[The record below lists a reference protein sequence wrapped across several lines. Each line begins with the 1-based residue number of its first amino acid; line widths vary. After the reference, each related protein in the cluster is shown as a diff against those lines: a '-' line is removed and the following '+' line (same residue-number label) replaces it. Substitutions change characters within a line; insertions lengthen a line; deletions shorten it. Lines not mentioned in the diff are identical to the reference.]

1 MGKLKALLLT
11 EGMHGMISQVE
22 GMAKALN
29 TEYTHKVVRL
39 SFPWNLIPPK
49 FTPISQIVLKE
60 KIYITNNEIPDIVI
74 SCGRKSVIPS
84 IFIKKQNSKIFTI
97 HIQDP
102 KVNFKNFDAIVAPEH
117 DNLKGDNIY
126 TSKGAIHYITELEI
140 SKASQYLADKIKSE
154 KIVSLILG
162 GPNKYYSFNPDQ
174 IVNIFNKI
182 KTIFV
187 SNGYKVIMIPS
198 MRTPKEIIDLAIREM
213 GSCGHVVNKVDKQAY
228 LSAYALADYV
238 IVTCDSTSMIS
249 EAATSGKP
257 IFVAHMEEKKNNYKI
272 IVIPSMRT
280 PKISI
285 ELAIKE
291 FSECGYV
298 VNHIDKQAYL
308 SALALANNV
317 VVTCDS
323 TSMISEAASSGK
335 PIYVAHMKAKKNN
348 YRFKRFFKLFKE
360 MGITR
365 DLSDKVENWTYNK
378 INEAERIANTINSK
392 IRN

>member
-102 KVNFKNFDAIVAPEH
+102 KVSFKNFDAIVAPEH

-126 TSKGAIHYITELEI
+126 ISKGAIHYITELEI

-182 KTIFV
+182 KSIFV
-187 SNGYKVIMIPS
+187 SNGYKVIIIPS

-257 IFVAHMEEKKNNYKI
+257 IFVAHME
-272 IVIPSMRT
+272 
-280 PKISI
+280 
-285 ELAIKE
+285 
-291 FSECGYV
+291 
-298 VNHIDKQAYL
+298 
-308 SALALANNV
+308 
-317 VVTCDS
+317 
-323 TSMISEAASSGK
+323 
-335 PIYVAHMKAKKNN
+335 AKKNN
-348 YRFKRFFKLFKE
+348 YRFKRFFELFKQ

-365 DLSDKVENWTYNK
+365 DLGEKVENWTYNK
-378 INEAERIANTINSK
+378 HNEAQRIALELKNK
-392 IRN
+392 IAN

>member
-29 TEYTHKVVRL
+29 VEYSHKIVRL
-39 SFPWNLIPPK
+39 SFPWNLVPPK
-49 FTPISQIVLKE
+49 LTPISQIVLKD
-60 KIYITNNEIPDIVI
+60 KIYITNNEVPDLVI

-84 IFIKKQNSKIFTI
+84 IFLKKKNSKIFTI

-102 KVNFKNFDAIVAPEH
+102 KVDFKNFDAIVAPEH

-126 TSKGAIHYITELEI
+126 NSKGAIHYITEVEI
-140 SKASQYLADKIKSE
+140 NEAKQYLVDKIKSE

-174 IVNIFNKI
+174 IITIFNQI
-182 KTIFV
+182 KSIFV
-187 SNGYKVIMIPS
+187 SDGYKIIIIPS
-198 MRTPKEIIDLAIREM
+198 MRTPKEIIDLALKKM

-228 LSAYALADYV
+228 LSAYALANYI

-257 IFVAHMEEKKNNYKI
+257 IFVAHM
-272 IVIPSMRT
+272 
-280 PKISI
+280 
-285 ELAIKE
+285 
-291 FSECGYV
+291 
-298 VNHIDKQAYL
+298 
-308 SALALANNV
+308 
-317 VVTCDS
+317 
-323 TSMISEAASSGK
+323 
-335 PIYVAHMKAKKNN
+335 KAKKNN
-348 YRFKRFFKLFKE
+348 YRFKRFFELFKQ

-365 DLSDKVENWTYNK
+365 DLGEKVENWTYNK
-378 INEAERIANTINSK
+378 HNEAQRIALELKNK
-392 IRN
+392 IKN